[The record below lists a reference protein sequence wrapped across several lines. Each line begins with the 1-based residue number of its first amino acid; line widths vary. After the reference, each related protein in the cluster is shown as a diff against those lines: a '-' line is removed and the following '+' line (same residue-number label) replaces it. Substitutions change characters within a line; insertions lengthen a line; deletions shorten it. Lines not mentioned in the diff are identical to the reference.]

1 MPRPSVRIPWRPT
14 PDPEGSEPH
23 PGRKTPRRACYRE
36 RRLRAP
42 IALALALCW
51 GCTSSSDRVN
61 PFPVSVDVSMGPISI
76 TVSDGNAGEKLPAV
90 VNTSAPV
97 TLIDGFVPGDPVPSP
112 RRRDVELLL
121 YSGTGAGAV
130 PRIALSGVSSFEI
143 HPCTATDAYCVAGVG
158 SQTEPVR
165 AILGAD
171 VLSRRAVRFDLP
183 RSALQFFPD
192 IAGSDAA
199 RGDACDA
206 VFKSPFAGGGT
217 LILGGSE
224 ETFTGNRLALGACL
238 HYDPSTA
245 TDQLDRGSDA
255 LFIVATGAPISML
268 SESAYERYRTLV
280 NDTQVAP
287 ALADLPTT
295 TVYLPS
301 GPIAAH
307 LGTITRIALVGQG
320 SDKRGPC
327 QELYAN
333 HVMSVNGCRVPVQLS
348 KEACICYQATFCSTA
363 AAVEIDRPFAVAVIN
378 DLEPLL
384 QALRD
389 ELRPTFPEVN
399 GLLAPNAMTPLG
411 FDVNYPNSRALAR
424 CEESNGLCRPPGGAR
439 PGLSGQDL
447 GLPAVSPGGP
457 SW

>member
-1 MPRPSVRIPWRPT
+1 MPRPSVRNPWRPT
-14 PDPEGSEPH
+14 SKLEGSEPH
-23 PGRKTPRRACYRE
+23 PGRKTPRGAWYRE

-42 IALALALCW
+42 IALSLAALAVLCW
-51 GCTSSSDRVN
+51 GCTSSSDRVD
-61 PFPVSVDVSMGPISI
+61 PFPVSVDVSMGPISL
-76 TVSDGNAGEKLPAV
+76 TVSDGNSGERLPAV
-90 VNTSAPV
+90 IDTNAPV
-97 TLIDGFVPGDPVPSP
+97 TLIDGFVPGGQVPSP

-121 YSGTGAGAV
+121 YSGSGTTAV

-143 HPCTATDAYCVAGVG
+143 HPCSSTDAYCVAGLG

-206 VFKSPFAGGGT
+206 VFKNPFAGGGT
-217 LILGGSE
+217 LILSGSE

-238 HYDPSTA
+238 HYDTSTT

-255 LFIVATGAPISML
+255 LFIVATGAPISIL

-280 NDTQVAP
+280 DDTQVAP
-287 ALADLPTT
+287 ALTDLPTT

-301 GPIAAH
+301 GPIDAR
-307 LGTITRIALVGQG
+307 LGSITRIALVGQG

-333 HVMSVNGCRVPVQLS
+333 HVMSVNGCRVPVQLT

-363 AAVEIDRPFAVAVIN
+363 AAVEIDRPFPVAVIN

-389 ELRPTFPEVN
+389 ELRPTFPEVD
-399 GLLAPNAMTPLG
+399 GLLAPSAMTPLA
-411 FDVNYPNSRALAR
+411 FDVDYPNSRALAR
-424 CEESNGLCRPPGGAR
+424 CEESTGCVAR
-439 PGLSGQDL
+439 PAVRNLDSL
-447 GLPAVSPGGP
+447 AKISACLP
-457 SW
+457 